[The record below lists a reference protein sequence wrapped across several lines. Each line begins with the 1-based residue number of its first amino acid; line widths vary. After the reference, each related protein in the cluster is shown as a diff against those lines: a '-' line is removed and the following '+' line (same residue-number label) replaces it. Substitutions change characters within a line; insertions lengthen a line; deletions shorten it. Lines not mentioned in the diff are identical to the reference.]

1 MTSTICTKLL
11 KKVCRLYEVDE
22 IPHLQ
27 GIYVIGVTRP
37 FVEPE
42 VVYVGRSNDVHRRM
56 VEHKR
61 QDLAVDEFVQ
71 DQFADNNGE
80 DLRVKW
86 IKENNP
92 KTKESQYIKCIAE
105 KLGYWPRY
113 NIRR

>member
-11 KKVCRLYEVDE
+11 NKVWLLYEVDE
-22 IPHLQ
+22 IPHLE
-27 GIYVIGVTRP
+27 GIYVIGVTHP

-42 VVYVGRSNDVHRRM
+42 VVYVGRSIDVHRRM

-61 QDLAVDEFVQ
+61 KELAVDEFVQ
-71 DQFADNNGE
+71 DQFADNGGE

-86 IKENNP
+86 IKEHNP
-92 KTKESQYIKCIAE
+92 ETKESQYIECIAE

-113 NIRR
+113 NNRR

>member
-1 MTSTICTKLL
+1 MTSTICTRLL
-11 KKVCRLYEVDE
+11 NKEWRLYEVDE
-22 IPHLQ
+22 IPHLE
-27 GIYVIGVTRP
+27 GIYVIGLTHP
-37 FVEPE
+37 FEEPE

-61 QDLAVDEFVQ
+61 QDLAVDVFVQ
-71 DQFADNNGE
+71 EQFAENGGE

-86 IKENNP
+86 IKEHNP
-92 KTKESQYIKCIAE
+92 EATESQYIECIAQ